1 MHPKYLILFIK
12 DVIRELNPR
21 YVSEKRYKKLYDII
35 SKLDFEKLNLPKIF
49 NSLFPYCISR
59 TFQLNN
65 NSVNILLV
73 SPNPT
78 YPNFT
83 EKIVAGFK

>member
-1 MHPKYLILFIK
+1 M
-12 DVIRELNPR
+12 
-21 YVSEKRYKKLYDII
+21 KKDII
-35 SKLDFEKLNLPKIF
+35 SKLDFKKLNLPKIF
-49 NSLFPYCISR
+49 NSLFPHCISR
-59 TFQLNN
+59 TIQLNN
-65 NSVNILLV
+65 NNDVNILLV